1 MEPITTILLSF
12 GLAADAFAVS
22 ISSGFLI
29 KNLNVYKS
37 LKIALFFGGFQA
49 LMPLIGWY
57 VGFSL
62 SHWIERIDHWI
73 AFSLLAWCGGKMINE
88 GLEGDDEEQKKFN
101 PLDNGTLLV
110 LAIATSI
117 DALAVGIS
125 LALVNTAL
133 PLVVTTIGLIT
144 FCVCFL
150 GVYLGHKFGHFFE
163 NKIEI
168 IGGFILIAIGIKILK
183 EHLF

>member
-1 MEPITTILLSF
+1 MEAITTILLSF
-12 GLAADAFAVS
+12 GLSADAFAVS
-22 ISSGFLI
+22 VSSGFLI
-29 KNLNVYKS
+29 KHLNFYKC
-37 LKIALFFGGFQA
+37 LKIGLFFGGFQA
-49 LMPLIGWY
+49 LMPLIGWW
-57 VGFSL
+57 VGFSFG
-62 SHWIERIDHWI
+62 HWIEAIDHWI
-73 AFSLLAWCGGKMINE
+73 AFGLLAGCGAKMIYE
-88 GLEGDDEEQKKFN
+88 GLNADEEEKNFN

-144 FCVCFL
+144 FFVCIF

-163 NKIEI
+163 DKIEI
-168 IGGFILIAIGIKILK
+168 IGGMILITIGLKILR